1 MPSRGASTYRPIFKR
16 TAISIDAFVASLRS
30 SYADCMR
37 TTGTMLRMVRTPIRE
52 PSPYQRGGRFDAVGD
67 NVDMRLPHLGTLC
80 DPSIETPE
88 RRLRPGEGYDMH
100 SNNGLSRKGTTG

>member
-1 MPSRGASTYRPIFKR
+1 
-16 TAISIDAFVASLRS
+16 
-30 SYADCMR
+30 MR
-37 TTGTMLRMVRTPIRE
+37 TTGTMLRMVRTPHWE
-52 PSPYQRGGRFDAVGD
+52 PRPYQRGGPFDL
-67 NVDMRLPHLGTLC
+67 VDMRLPHLGTLC

>member
-1 MPSRGASTYRPIFKR
+1 MR
-16 TAISIDAFVASLRS
+16 IDAFVAAPRP
-30 SYADCMR
+30 SYADYMR
-37 TTGTMLRMVRTPIRE
+37 TTGTMLRMVRTPDWE
-52 PSPYQRGGRFDAVGD
+52 PSPYQRGGRSTK
-67 NVDMRLPHLGTLC
+67 VDMRLPHLGTLC